1 MTEATEP
8 RDQNTREKA
17 YRMAYLSWQ
26 ASLDPKDRALLK
38 EMGLDRPKIEATRS
52 SWGTAEVF
60 RDSTGTVGTWIDD
73 QGEGWHPGLPVEED
87 EPEPEPIDED
97 DLDRLKCYD
106 AEILKTLLRVLVFPD
121 RGRAGNLK
129 SAFARLV
136 ALASAL
142 HVHGIGEKSLEYLAK
157 EIGCTRALLS
167 FYVVQLRDFGGLD
180 CHGGKSLKAR
190 EAYATAQLWKTRP
203 KRKKGEVPAADSEN
217 LTSGAV

>member
-1 MTEATEP
+1 MPEP
-8 RDQNTREKA
+8 HQQLDRDNLDRQ
-17 YRMAYLSWQ
+17 YRSEYLKWV
-26 ASLDPKDRALLK
+26 ASLSPADRATLK
-38 EMGLDRPKIEATRS
+38 ELDLDRPH
-52 SWGTAEVF
+52 AERTSFAYLRAETF
-60 RDSTGTVGTWIDD
+60 RDSPGMIGTWLGDH
-73 QGEGWHPGLPVEED
+73 GAGWHPGPPAEEG
-87 EPEPEPIDED
+87 EPESIDED

-106 AEILKTLLRVLVFPD
+106 AEILKTLLRVLIFPD

-142 HVHGIGEKSLEYLAK
+142 HVHGIGEKSLEYLAN

-190 EAYATAQLWKTRP
+190 ETYATAQLWRTRP
-203 KRKKGEVPAADSEN
+203 KRKKGGVPGADSEN
-217 LTSGAV
+217 LTSGAL

>member
-1 MTEATEP
+1 MPEP
-8 RDQNTREKA
+8 DQQLDRDSLDRQ
-17 YRMAYLSWQ
+17 YRSEYLKWV
-26 ASLDPKDRALLK
+26 ASLSPADRATLK
-38 EMGLDRPKIEATRS
+38 ELDLDRPQ
-52 SWGTAEVF
+52 AERTSFAYLRAETF
-60 RDSTGTVGTWIDD
+60 RDSPGMIGTWLGDH
-73 QGEGWHPGLPVEED
+73 GAGWHPGPPAEEG
-87 EPEPEPIDED
+87 EPESIDED

-106 AEILKTLLRVLVFPD
+106 AEILKTLLRVLIFPD

-142 HVHGIGEKSLEYLAK
+142 HIHGIGERSLESLAS

-190 EAYATAQLWKTRP
+190 ETYATAQLWRTRP
-203 KRKKGEVPAADSEN
+203 KRKKGAVPGADSEN

>member
-1 MTEATEP
+1 MPEP
-8 RDQNTREKA
+8 DQQLDRDSLDRQ
-17 YRMAYLSWQ
+17 YRSEYLKWV
-26 ASLDPKDRALLK
+26 ASLSPADRATLK
-38 EMGLDRPKIEATRS
+38 GLDLDRPQ
-52 SWGTAEVF
+52 AERTSFAYLRAETF
-60 RDSTGTVGTWIDD
+60 RDSPGMIGTWLGDH
-73 QGEGWHPGLPVEED
+73 GAGWHPGPPAEEG
-87 EPEPEPIDED
+87 EPESIDED

-106 AEILKTLLRVLVFPD
+106 AEILKTLLRVLIVPD

-190 EAYATAQLWKTRP
+190 ETYATAQLWRTRP
-203 KRKKGEVPAADSEN
+203 KRKKGGVPGADSEN
-217 LTSGAV
+217 LTSGAL

>member
-1 MTEATEP
+1 MPEP
-8 RDQNTREKA
+8 DQQLDRDSLDLD
-17 YRMAYLSWQ
+17 YRQAYLKWVS
-26 ASLDPKDRALLK
+26 SLPSTDRRQLIAL
-38 EMGLDRPKIEATRS
+38 GLDKPQVERS
-52 SWGTAEVF
+52 SFVHARGETF
-60 RDSTGTVGTWIDD
+60 RDSPGMIHTWADD

-106 AEILKTLLRVLVFPD
+106 AEILKTLLRVLIFPD
-121 RGRAGNLK
+121 RGRAGNLR

-142 HVHGIGEKSLEYLAK
+142 HIHGIGERSLESLAS

-203 KRKKGEVPAADSEN
+203 KRKKGGVPGADSEKI
-217 LTSGAV
+217 TEGAL

>member
-1 MTEATEP
+1 MPEP
-8 RDQNTREKA
+8 DQQLDRDSLDRQ
-17 YRMAYLSWQ
+17 YRSEYLKWV
-26 ASLDPKDRALLK
+26 ASLSLADRATLK
-38 EMGLDRPKIEATRS
+38 ELDLDRPQAERS
-52 SWGTAEVF
+52 SFVHARGETF
-60 RDSTGTVGTWIDD
+60 RDSPGMIHTWADD
-73 QGEGWHPGLPVEED
+73 HGAGWHPGLPAEED

-106 AEILKTLLRVLVFPD
+106 AEILKTLLRVLIFPD
-121 RGRAGNLK
+121 RGRAGNLR

-142 HVHGIGEKSLEYLAK
+142 HIHGIGERSLESLAS

-190 EAYATAQLWKTRP
+190 ETYATAQLWRTRP
-203 KRKKGEVPAADSEN
+203 KRKKGEVPGADTEN
-217 LTSGAV
+217 LTAGAL